1 MSSIKFSDNKPIVI
15 TLVVVLIVIIGMI
28 GYFLISS
35 DPEPVVTEQIA
46 IPEVIAPTIVEAP
59 EPEPEPEP
67 EPAIVVEPEPEP
79 AIEEEPIFTLP
90 LLDDSDQLIRDGVV
104 SLTRHESINAWL
116 ASSELIRKFVA
127 FVDNIAHGQVA
138 KESVRSLAPE
148 GAFQVMQI
156 DEKTFEIDPVSY
168 NRYNLF
174 TEVAISIDARRSAEF
189 YHLLRPLVQKAY
201 NELGYNNKLFD
212 DVMFQAIGRLLET
225 PVIEQPIRLVRPVV
239 MYKYEDDKLESLS
252 AAQKQLLRMGPRN
265 TRRLQDKISEVALEL
280 RSILG
285 R

>member
-1 MSSIKFSDNKPIVI
+1 MSSNKFSDNKPIVI
-15 TLVVVLIVIIGMI
+15 TLVVVLIAIIGMI
-28 GYFLISS
+28 GYFLVSM

-46 IPEVIAPTIVEAP
+46 IPEVITPTVVEAP

-67 EPAIVVEPEPEP
+67 AIVIEPVPEP

-138 KESVRSLAPE
+138 KEPVRSLAPE
-148 GAFQVMQI
+148 GAFQVIQI
-156 DEKTFEIDPVSY
+156 DEETFEIDPVSY

-174 TEVAISIDARRSAEF
+174 TEVAISVDARRSAEF